1 MKTSGSSMLAAT
13 PADSCPGTMGR
24 DGATRHRV
32 IEGHHVN
39 LADLLDNCGSHRA
52 VTFPSCPLLGHD
64 DRPGQPYCKINND
77 GRESRRS
84 STVFQSGSP
93 ELRVKIRVTISQ
105 TSHPPRF
112 AVGTRRITLRKHCRH
127 QETSKWQ

>member
-52 VTFPSCPLLGHD
+52 VTFPSCPLFGHD
-64 DRPGQPYCKINND
+64 DRPGRRPPYLTAPIDRPRTSLPCADHPAIST
-77 GRESRRS
+77 GRDAIVAAADRWARKGP
-84 STVFQSGSP
+84 SGWTKP
-93 ELRVKIRVTISQ
+93 
-105 TSHPPRF
+105 
-112 AVGTRRITLRKHCRH
+112 TR
-127 QETSKWQ
+127 